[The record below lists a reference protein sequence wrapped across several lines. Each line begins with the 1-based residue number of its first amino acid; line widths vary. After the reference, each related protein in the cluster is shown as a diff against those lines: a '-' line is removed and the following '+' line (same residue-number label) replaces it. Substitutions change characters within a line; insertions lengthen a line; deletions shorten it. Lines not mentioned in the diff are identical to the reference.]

1 MINTEENKLSTQI
14 ENPTQEAFLILKE
27 AVKELG
33 ILATTQ
39 KKYSELLEKE
49 IKELKK
55 RVEKLEKG
63 KE

>member
-1 MINTEENKLSTQI
+1 MEENKLATQI
-14 ENPTQEAFLILKE
+14 ENPIQEAFLTLKE

-33 ILATTQ
+33 IIATTQ

-55 RVEKLEKG
+55 RVEKLENG